1 MALADYDKLRE
12 QLLLNKEWPLK
23 YMFKFIVPN
32 QDDKVEQVKALLP
45 KDGKVTYKHTKN
57 LKHVSVTCIA
67 DMPSAD
73 DIIMVSDSVASIT
86 GVISI

>member
-12 QLLLNKEWPLK
+12 QLLENKEWPLE

-32 QDDKVEQVKALLP
+32 QDGKVDKVVEIMP
-45 KDGKVTYKHTKN
+45 KDGKITFKHTKN
-57 LKHVSVTCIA
+57 LKHVSVTCVA
-67 DMPSAD
+67 NMPSAD
-73 DIIMVSDSVASIT
+73 DIIIISDRVSSIS